1 MMNATRHNKLTVGL
15 AFAPLL
21 CFLASFDG
29 YAQESSDPTP
39 VTVTKVVAKSIAPT
53 VPAAGTVFSRN
64 ETQITAGMAGR
75 LEWLAEP
82 GDFVEA
88 GKPVAAFDCELLG
101 LQRERQLA
109 EADRATINFEALSKE
124 VERLE
129 SVRQTNVIAEIEL
142 DRTTANRDLAGSDL
156 RIARIAIRET
166 ESRLDRCS
174 VRAPFSGV
182 VTQRLSN
189 AGEDVE
195 RSTVLAT
202 MTDTENLEVRA
213 SVPIRHLPRIRAG
226 AAAEV
231 RLHEQHFEARV
242 RKVIPAANSQSQT
255 FEVRID
261 LPAEA
266 PRLVAAGQ
274 LVSVSLPLSPQVT
287 LTVPRDSVVL
297 REDGTF
303 VMRINDEAAVERVA
317 VEVSD
322 ASGNHIA
329 VRGALSS
336 GDRVAVR
343 GSEALDDGERVT
355 VQAET

>member
-1 MMNATRHNKLTVGL
+1 MTLKRFTEHAFKILFVLLLCLSLTVGH
-15 AFAPLL
+15 
-21 CFLASFDG
+21 
-29 YAQESSDPTP
+29 AQDQDEPTP
-39 VTVTKVVAKSIAPT
+39 VTITEVASTEVAPS

-88 GKPVAAFDCELLG
+88 GTLVAAFDCEMLE

-109 EADRATINFEALSKE
+109 EADRATINFETLANE
-124 VERLE
+124 VRRFK
-129 SVRQTNVIAEIEL
+129 SVSDANVIAEIQL
-142 DRTTANRDLAGSDL
+142 DRTAADRDLAGSDL
-156 RIARIAIRET
+156 RIAKISIRET
-166 ESRLDRCS
+166 DSQLARCN

-182 VTQRLSN
+182 VTQRLRN

-195 RSTVLAT
+195 RSTVLAA

-213 SVPIRHLPRIRAG
+213 SVPIRYLPRMRAG
-226 AAAEV
+226 QPAEV
-231 RLHEQHFEARV
+231 RLNELRLEARV

-255 FEVRID
+255 FEVRLD
-261 LPAEA
+261 LPADA

-274 LVSVSLPLSPQVT
+274 LVSVDLPLSPNVA

-297 REDGTF
+297 REDGAF
-303 VMRINDEAAVERVA
+303 VMRINDDAKAERVA
-317 VEVSD
+317 VEVRE
-322 ASGNHIA
+322 ASGDYVA
-329 VRGALSS
+329 VRGALRS

-343 GSEALDDGERVT
+343 GAEALDDGELVAVRS
-355 VQAET
+355 ET